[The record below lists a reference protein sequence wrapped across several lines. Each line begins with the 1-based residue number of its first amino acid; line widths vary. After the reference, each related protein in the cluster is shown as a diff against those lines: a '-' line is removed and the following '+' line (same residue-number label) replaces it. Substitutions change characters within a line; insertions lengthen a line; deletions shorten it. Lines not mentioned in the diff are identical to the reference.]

1 MNCCPRKRKKVVCV
15 VVKRRRRRRG
25 PVCSARVDNAPET
38 GAQSAGLINLN
49 VQVPIN
55 LGDATTFCNSNRNS
69 VSNLL

>member
-1 MNCCPRKRKKVVCV
+1 MNNV
-15 VVKRRRRRRG
+15 
-25 PVCSARVDNAPET
+25 ART

-55 LGDATTFCNSNRNS
+55 LGDAQAFNRSSGNS

>member
-1 MNCCPRKRKKVVCV
+1 MFCHRKKKIIV
-15 VVKRRRRRRG
+15 VVKRRRRRRF
-25 PVCSARVDNAPET
+25 CSARASIDNGPKT

-55 LGDATTFCNSNRNS
+55 LGDATAFCGSKGNS

>member
-1 MNCCPRKRKKVVCV
+1 MGCCRKKNCLIVI
-15 VVKRRRRRRG
+15 KKHRRRRAVGGAR
-25 PVCSARVDNAPET
+25 ARVNNVART

-55 LGDATTFCNSNRNS
+55 LGDAQAFNRSNGNS